1 MTASLDDL
9 LSLERITAQS
19 DMPDG
24 ARAKLYKVI
33 GLTLKND
40 DKQQALALE
49 YLQKAILID
58 KDIGVKKR
66 LNSYYGQCVSKKTIR
81 LKNSVNRVAP
91 ACHGGTVI
99 IKG

>member
-1 MTASLDDL
+1 M

-40 DKQQALALE
+40 DKKQALALE

-58 KDIGVKKR
+58 KDIGVKKEIEQLLR
-66 LNSYYGQCVSKKTIR
+66 AVRKQEDDTPKK
-81 LKNSVNRVAP
+81 
-91 ACHGGTVI
+91 
-99 IKG
+99 